1 MAYTLMQKKICQK
14 MKVNLNYLTTWQ
26 DILNVSLNYISN
38 DDYLK
43 LESYLSSIKN
53 GK

>member
-1 MAYTLMQKKICQK
+1 MAYTLMQKKNMSK
-14 MKVNLNYLTTWQ
+14 MKVNLNYLATWQ
-26 DILNVSLNYISN
+26 DILNVSPNYISN